1 MIYLWEHNPVLS
13 VSDIETT
20 KDIDKA
26 DTVIVWNDIYTTER
40 AIVDYGRRRGKK
52 TVVMQHGRRGSSQ
65 YYPPFSKEIYAD
77 EMWVWGERDKE
88 YLVTAGHPAK
98 KIKVVGSPILKL
110 IKPKLEHKGINIVF
124 SPEHWDRPL
133 KENVAVRDELRKL
146 KEVKITTKLIHSA
159 SHTEEYDNPIRTDV
173 HNPDHLPTC
182 MELLRTADLVVGISE
197 STFELIAQAM
207 DIPVVIME
215 EWEPK
220 AFGGDERYVDYRRII
235 SEGSYKTSL
244 KDLNKTIKE
253 VLKNDTLQEQ
263 RKSAVKAEGGYE
275 NK

>member
-13 VSDIETT
+13 VSDIERTR
-20 KDIDKA
+20 DIDEA
-26 DTVIVWNDIYTTER
+26 DTVIVWNDIYPFER
-40 AIVDYGRRRGKK
+40 KIVDYARKRKKK

-65 YYPPFSKEIYAD
+65 YYPPISKEIYAD

-88 YLVTAGHPAK
+88 YLVEAGHPAH

-110 IKPKLEHKGINIVF
+110 IQPKIEHKGINIVF

-133 KENVAVRDELRKL
+133 RENVAVRDELRKL
-146 KEVKITTKLIHSA
+146 KGVKITTKLIHSA
-159 SHTEEYDNPIRTDV
+159 SHTEEYDNPVRTNV
-173 HNPDHLPTC
+173 HESNHLETC
-182 MELLRTADLVVGISE
+182 IKVLQTADLVVGISE
-197 STFELIAQAM
+197 STFELLAQAM

-220 AFGGDERYVDYRRII
+220 AFGGDERYVSYRRII
-235 SEGSYKTSL
+235 SEGSYRTSL

-263 RKSAVKAEGGYE
+263 RKSAVKAEGGI
-275 NK
+275 